1 MGCMQLW
8 AFIALGLC
16 AIVEINGQ
24 EDADRKAKFSIFQI
38 IKFKNDACVGG
49 GNRNGTCYTAA
60 ECENLGGT
68 EGASCADGFGVCCT
82 VTLTNGAT
90 TSLNESYIVQAA
102 AALTPGA
109 MMYTICPCS
118 DDVCRI
124 RFDFTAFTIAGPVTR
139 ALPATG
145 GTTDFAGD
153 AIGDCRTD
161 TFSISSAQGGTPTI
175 CGVNT
180 GQHMI
185 VDTNGSGC
193 VTTNFGIGGGTTQRS
208 WDIKVTQYK
217 CGDENGGPTGC
228 LQWHMSPA
236 GKLRSFN
243 FPEQNAAAQV
253 TNSVTH
259 LSDQHYKICIRRPA
273 SRNRICYAECRA
285 GGGATGNQ
293 GSFGISGSPPTALP
307 PTGGQTAAQSGVGGT
322 TCIDDYVEILG
333 GTTSA
338 NAALGTTGGAIATA
352 FTGGYGTNSRF
363 CGRFLNT
370 ASGQTATAMVCT
382 ASVPFEVGVE
392 FDSNER
398 TSVGASNADSVE
410 TFAFPAGIIGF
421 QLCYTTPNP

>member
-8 AFIALGLC
+8 IAV
-16 AIVEINGQ
+16 AIICIGEINGQ

-38 IKFKNDACVGG
+38 IKFKNDACVGS

-60 ECENLGGT
+60 ECENVGGT
-68 EGASCADGFGVCCT
+68 DSGSCADGFGVCCT
-82 VTLTNGAT
+82 VTLSNGAT
-90 TSLNESYIVQAA
+90 SSLNQSYIVQDAE
-102 AALTPGA
+102 ALDAGA

-118 DDVCRI
+118 EDVCRI
-124 RFDFTAFTIAGPVTR
+124 RFDFTAFTIAGPVTSTLQL
-139 ALPATG
+139 AGAAAN
-145 GTTDFAGD
+145 FAGD

-243 FPEQNAAAQV
+243 FPEQDGNTMV
-253 TNSVTH
+253 TDAVTH
-259 LSDQHYKICIRRPA
+259 LSDQHYNICIRRPA
-273 SRNRICYAECRA
+273 NTNRICYTTCRA
-285 GGGATGNQ
+285 GAGATGDQ
-293 GSFGISGSPPTALP
+293 GSFGVSGSPSTNAVVNVAD
-307 PTGGQTAAQSGVGGT
+307 GSTAAAKSGVGGT
-322 TCIDDYVEILG
+322 NCLTDYIEILG
-333 GTTSA
+333 GTSDA
-338 NAALGTTGGAIATA
+338 IAATGTTGGVGAAA
-352 FTGGYGTNSRF
+352 FANGAATNSRF

-370 ASGQTATAMVCT
+370 ASALAAAAQVCS
-382 ASVPFEVGVE
+382 ASVPFKVGVE
-392 FDSNER
+392 FGSDEL
-398 TSVGASNADSVE
+398 TANAIDAADTVE
-410 TFAFPAGIIGF
+410 TTAFPAGIIGF
-421 QLCYTTPNP
+421 ALCYTTA